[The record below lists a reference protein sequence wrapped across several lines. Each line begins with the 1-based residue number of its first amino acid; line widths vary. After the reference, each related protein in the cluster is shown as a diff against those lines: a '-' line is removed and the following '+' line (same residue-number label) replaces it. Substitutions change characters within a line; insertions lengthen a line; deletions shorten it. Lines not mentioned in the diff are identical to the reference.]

1 MSKDSFDRG
10 LTKRR
15 QVMGDDFV
23 DRALG
28 QADELTMPMQ
38 DFVTR
43 VAWDEIWNREA
54 LSDRDRSLV
63 NLGMI
68 AALNRPQE
76 FRGHVRGALNNGM
89 SSPPSILTPWC
100 THDWAST
107 HGCTAPPLATPKSP
121 PSPRGLPPR
130 FCSPARA
137 CLRIAQWSP

>member
-43 VAWDEIWNREA
+43 WPGTKFGIERCCPIV
-54 LSDRDRSLV
+54 
-63 NLGMI
+63 I
-68 AALNRPQE
+68 AR
-76 FRGHVRGALNNGM
+76 
-89 SSPPSILTPWC
+89 W
-100 THDWAST
+100 
-107 HGCTAPPLATPKSP
+107 
-121 PSPRGLPPR
+121 
-130 FCSPARA
+130 
-137 CLRIAQWSP
+137 